1 MAIFRHIQTAFWKD
15 PKIIED
21 MTPEDRLFFLYILT
35 NPSTTQIG
43 VYNITKKQ
51 MAFELGY
58 SIEVIN
64 SLVNRFEN
72 QHNVIRYNEE
82 TREICIINWGKY
94 NLNKGGKPIVDC
106 VKKEVSQVK
115 DKSLLKII
123 ADKIEKHEIKDIFI
137 QAYDNNDTST
147 IGVQKEEEKEKQ
159 KEKKKE
165 KESGEKEYEYSSQK
179 PTIEQLE
186 KARQLM
192 QSRKQV

>member
-137 QAYDNNDTST
+137 QAYENNDTST

-159 KEKKKE
+159 KENKKE
-165 KESGEKEYEYSSQK
+165 KETGEKEYEYSSQK